1 MLSGGLIGG
10 FASALSAGNLILALG
25 GAMLGTL
32 VGVLPGLGPVS
43 AMAILLPISA
53 KLGALPGLILLA
65 GIYYGSQ
72 YGDSVAAIL
81 VNVPSEP
88 PAIVIAEAGYPLTQ
102 EGRAGA
108 ALAVAGVGSFVG
120 AMIGLFSVAIL
131 IKPVSTLAVHLT
143 APDYVILILL
153 ALLVLPSIMGVG
165 LASGLAAVALG
176 LSLTAVGT
184 DPITGGLR
192 LTGGLSAFSG
202 GFELVPIAVGLF
214 GMAEIFDTFLGD
226 HQAWVVPKEVRLRKS
241 LPTSREWLD
250 SFFAM
255 LRGSVA
261 GFLLGVVP
269 GPSLVLGPFVSRG
282 IEHRLLALSEK
293 KGTRKTDLRSVS
305 GPKAADD
312 AAVGGSLIPLLA
324 LGIPFTPVTAMLL
337 AGLELHGITP
347 GPTFLVSSATL
358 FWGLIAAMVIGNSA
372 LLVLN
377 VPMIGM
383 WIQLLKVPQALR
395 VGVLAAV
402 MIIGVFAVRSS
413 VFDLA
418 TLFVAGAAG
427 VWFKRSGVQ
436 RSLIVLG
443 FVLGPL
449 LETSLGTSL
458 ISSRGSLAIFVNN
471 PVTAI
476 GVILIALII
485 GWRAFSVVQRYKN
498 RKVNDASFGAS

>member
-1 MLSGGLIGG
+1 LSGGLVGG
-10 FASALSAGNLILALG
+10 FASALSLENLIIALI
-25 GAMLGTL
+25 GASLGTL

-43 AMAILLPISA
+43 AMAILLPISV
-53 KLGALPGLILLA
+53 KLGTLPGLILLA
-65 GIYYGSQ
+65 GVYYGSQ

-120 AMIGLFSVAIL
+120 AMVGLFSVAIL

-143 APDYVILILL
+143 APDYVILIFL
-153 ALLVLPSIMGVG
+153 ALLLLPSIMGVG
-165 LASGLAAVALG
+165 LAPGLAAIALG

-192 LTGGLSAFSG
+192 LTGGISAFSG

-214 GMAEIFDTFLGD
+214 GMAEIFDTLLDD
-226 HQAWVVPKEVRLRKS
+226 HQAWVVPKGVRLRNS
-241 LPTSREWLD
+241 FPSSREWLD

-261 GFLLGVVP
+261 GFLLGIIP
-269 GPSLVLGPFVSRG
+269 GPSLVLGPFVSRA
-282 IEHRLLALSEK
+282 IERRILALREK
-293 KGTRKTDLRSVS
+293 EGVHKADLKCVS

-324 LGIPFTPVTAMLL
+324 LGIPFTPVTAILL
-337 AGLELHGITP
+337 AGLELHGIIP
-347 GPTFLVSSATL
+347 GPTFLTSSTTL
-358 FWGLIAAMVIGNSA
+358 FWGLIAVMIIGNSA
-372 LLVLN
+372 LLILN
-377 VPMIGM
+377 VPMIGI
-383 WIQLLKVPQALR
+383 WIQLLKVPKVLR

-402 MIIGVFAVRSS
+402 MIVGVFAVRSS

-427 VWFKRSGVQ
+427 AWFKRCGLQ

-458 ISSRGSLAIFVNN
+458 ISSRGSLVIFVDN
-471 PVTAI
+471 PVTVVGI
-476 GVILIALII
+476 ILIALVI
-485 GWRAFSVVQRYKN
+485 GWRTSSVVRRYKN
-498 RKVNDASFGAS
+498 GKASRVGFGGN